1 MRKVLLFLYLLLILM
16 LIALDVDV
24 NSRCKEVEELLKLE
38 KYQRLEKETE
48 YEKRLRL
55 LEQDVYILQYGYE
68 GTESGEK

>member
-1 MRKVLLFLYLLLILM
+1 M

-48 YEKRLRL
+48 YEKRIRL

-68 GTESGEK
+68 GAENESKN

>member
-1 MRKVLLFLYLLLILM
+1 MNKILVFLYLLLILM
-16 LIALDVDV
+16 LIGLDVDV

>member
-1 MRKVLLFLYLLLILM
+1 M

>member
-1 MRKVLLFLYLLLILM
+1 MNKILGFLYLLLILM

-68 GTESGEK
+68 GAESGEK

>member
-1 MRKVLLFLYLLLILM
+1 M

-48 YEKRLRL
+48 YEKRIRL

-68 GTESGEK
+68 KE

>member
-38 KYQRLEKETE
+38 EYQRLEKETE